1 MKQTSIRLR
10 LNQELLPEEPH
21 LQTPSQRYLCKSFTL
36 IELLVVIAIIG
47 ILSSVVLASL
57 SNARDKGKD
66 AAAGRKNR
74 RQKRLSP
81 VASRIW
87 RAAFRPLRRPD
98 DMRETR
104 IPGGLYVRCAVPS
117 LARIA
122 EAYTAMYEQWPS
134 TQGEYEP
141 DYQSVCFER
150 YPPDFTHEQPFELF
164 AAVKRQA

>member
-1 MKQTSIRLR
+1 MLEFTVVEFPETRLAGVTI
-10 LNQELLPEEPH
+10 E
-21 LQTPSQRYLCKSFTL
+21 TDMQRAESDCP
-36 IELLVVIAIIG
+36 AIWQAFWPRITAE
-47 ILSSVVLASL
+47 LASRAVIPE
-57 SNARDKGKD
+57 NAHAFG
-66 AAAGRKNR
+66 
-74 RQKRLSP
+74 
-81 VASRIW
+81 VSRMIDEQ
-87 RAAFRPLRRPD
+87 RFFYSAMLQVESTRELPD

-122 EAYTAMYEQWPS
+122 EAHTAMYEQWPS